1 MIKQTEFPI
10 RKACKTLHAGKSS
23 YYKWKNQ
30 GFIDYSNPL
39 LIKEFHSIAEEFP
52 SYGYRRMR
60 HELNRR
66 NIGIGDKKV
75 RKIMKQENLVC
86 RQKKAFRPVTTNS
99 NHSFRIYPNLAKN
112 LKVTRL
118 NQLWVGDITYVR
130 LPHGFAYLATII
142 DVFSRKCVGWA
153 LSREIDTVLT
163 ITALDM
169 AINTRWNMGLLDLIH
184 HSDQGIQY
192 ASDAYVERLNQLGI
206 KISMSRKGNPY
217 DNAFAE
223 SFNKT
228 LKVEEVYI
236 NEYETFEEA
245 YKNIKHFIEL
255 VYNKKRIHSGIGYIT
270 PEEFELEV
278 LAKI

>member
-1 MIKQTEFPI
+1 MINQTKLSI
-10 RKACKTLHAGKSS
+10 TKACPILNISRGS
-23 YYKWKNQ
+23 YYKWENN
-30 GFIDYSNPL
+30 GFVNNSNPL
-39 LIKEFHSIAEEFP
+39 LLKEVHNIAEEFP
-52 SYGYRRMR
+52 TYGYRRMR

-66 NIGIGDKKV
+66 NVSIGDKKV

-86 RQKKAFRPVTTNS
+86 RRKKAFKPVTTDS
-99 NHSFRIYPNLAKN
+99 NHSFRIYPNLTKN
-112 LKVTRL
+112 LNVTRL
-118 NQLWVGDITYVR
+118 NQLWVSDITYIR

-142 DVFSRKCVGWA
+142 DVFSRKCIGWA
-153 LSREIDTVLT
+153 LSKEIDTVLT

-169 AINTRWNMGLLDLIH
+169 AINARWNMGLLDLIH

-192 ASDAYVERLNQLGI
+192 ASDSYIEMLNQFGI
-206 KISMSRKGNPY
+206 KISMSKKGNPY

-236 NEYETFEEA
+236 NEYETYEEA

-278 LAKI
+278 LEKI

>member
-1 MIKQTEFPI
+1 MIKEKQIPISKACESLQLSKSNYYEWLKGRVSKPTDNLITKEVHKIAKEFP
-10 RKACKTLHAGKSS
+10 T
-23 YYKWKNQ
+23 
-30 GFIDYSNPL
+30 
-39 LIKEFHSIAEEFP
+39 
-52 SYGYRRMR
+52 YGYRRMR
-60 HELNRR
+60 HELNRQ
-66 NIGIGDKKV
+66 NIPIGYKKV
-75 RKIMKQENLVC
+75 RRIMRQENLVC
-86 RQKKAFRPVTTNS
+86 RRKRAFRPVTTDS
-99 NHSFRIYPNLAKN
+99 NHNFRIYPNLIKN

-118 NQLWVGDITYVR
+118 NQLWVSDITYVR
-130 LPHGFAYLATII
+130 LPYGFAYLATII

-153 LSREIDTVLT
+153 LSRDIDTLLT
-163 ITALDM
+163 ISALDM
-169 AINTRWNMGLLDLIH
+169 AIQKRWHMGLLDLIH

-192 ASDAYVERLNQLGI
+192 ASEAYVERLNQFGI

-245 YKNIKHFIEL
+245 LENIKHFIEI

-270 PEEFELEV
+270 PEEFEMEV
-278 LAKI
+278 LAKV

>member
-1 MIKQTEFPI
+1 MIKETEFPV
-10 RKACKTLHAGKSS
+10 RKACNSLHADKSS
-23 YYKWKNQ
+23 YYEWKNH
-30 GFIDYSNPL
+30 GFVNNTNPA
-39 LIKEFHSIAEEFP
+39 LIKEIHNIALEFP
-52 SYGYRRMR
+52 TYGYRRMR

-66 NIGIGDKKV
+66 NVSIGDKKV

-86 RQKKAFRPVTTNS
+86 RRKKGFKPVTTDS
-99 NHSFRIYPNLAKN
+99 NHSFKVYPNLAKG

-118 NQLWVGDITYVR
+118 NQLWVSDITYVR

-153 LSREIDTVLT
+153 LSKEIDTVLT

-169 AINTRWNMGLLDLIH
+169 AINARWDMGLLDLIH

-192 ASDAYVERLNQLGI
+192 ASDTYIERLNQFGI

-245 YKNIKHFIEL
+245 YINIRHFIEL

-270 PEEFELEV
+270 PDEFEMEV

>member
-1 MIKQTEFPI
+1 MIKQTEFSI
-10 RKACKTLHAGKSS
+10 RKACNTLQVGKSS
-23 YYKWKNQ
+23 YYEWKNND
-30 GFIDYSNPL
+30 FIVNLNPV
-39 LIKEFHSIAEEFP
+39 LIKEVHNIATEFP
-52 SYGYRRMR
+52 TYGYRRMR

-66 NIGIGDKKV
+66 KFAVGDKKV
-75 RKIMKQENLVC
+75 RKLMKQENLVC
-86 RQKKAFRPVTTNS
+86 RRKNAFRPVTTDS

-112 LKVTRL
+112 LNVTRL
-118 NQLWVGDITYVR
+118 NQLWVSDITYIR
-130 LPHGFAYLATII
+130 LPYGFAYLATII
-142 DVFSRKCVGWA
+142 DIFSRKCVGWA
-153 LSREIDTVLT
+153 LSRDIDTVLT

-169 AINTRWNMGLLDLIH
+169 AINNRWNMGLLDLIH

-192 ASDAYVERLNQLGI
+192 ASDAYIEMLNQFGI

-217 DNAFAE
+217 DNAFSE

-228 LKVEEVYI
+228 IKVEEVYI

-270 PEEFELEV
+270 PEEFEMEV

>member
-1 MIKQTEFPI
+1 MINQTEFPI

-23 YYKWKNQ
+23 YYQWKNK
-30 GFIDYSNPL
+30 GFSDYSNPV
-39 LIKEFHSIAEEFP
+39 LIKEVRNIAEEFP
-52 SYGYRRMR
+52 TYGYRRMT
-60 HELNRR
+60 HELRRR
-66 NIGIGDKKV
+66 NIHVNGKKV
-75 RKIMKQENLVC
+75 RKIMRQENLVC
-86 RQKKAFRPVTTNS
+86 RQKKTFKPVTTDS
-99 NHSFRIYPNLAKN
+99 NHNFMIYPNLVKN

-118 NQLWVGDITYVR
+118 NQLWVSDITYIR
-130 LPHGFAYLATII
+130 LPQGFAYLATII

-153 LSREIDTVLT
+153 LSREIDTILT
-163 ITALDM
+163 LNALDM
-169 AINTRWNMGLLDLIH
+169 AIQKRWHMGLLDLIH

-192 ASDAYVERLNQLGI
+192 ASDVYTEMLNQFGI

-236 NEYETFEEA
+236 NEYESFEEA
-245 YKNIKHFIEL
+245 YKNIKHFVEL

-270 PEEFELEV
+270 PEEFEMEV

>member
-1 MIKQTEFPI
+1 
-10 RKACKTLHAGKSS
+10 
-23 YYKWKNQ
+23 
-30 GFIDYSNPL
+30 
-39 LIKEFHSIAEEFP
+39 
-52 SYGYRRMR
+52 MR
-60 HELNRR
+60 HELNRQ
-66 NIGIGDKKV
+66 NIPIGYKKV
-75 RKIMKQENLVC
+75 RRIMRQENLVC
-86 RQKKAFRPVTTNS
+86 RRKRAFRPVTTDS
-99 NHSFRIYPNLAKN
+99 NHNFRIYPNLIKN

-118 NQLWVGDITYVR
+118 NQLWVSDITYVR
-130 LPHGFAYLATII
+130 LPYGFAYLATII

-153 LSREIDTVLT
+153 LSRDIDTLLT
-163 ITALDM
+163 ISALDM
-169 AINTRWNMGLLDLIH
+169 AIQKRWHMGLLDLIH

-192 ASDAYVERLNQLGI
+192 ASEAYVERLNQFGI

-245 YKNIKHFIEL
+245 LENIKHFIEI

-270 PEEFELEV
+270 PEEFEMEV